1 MKVNKENVLKVL
13 RKIDKD
19 IKKEISIYLK
29 HKSNKDYEPFYNNRL
44 DHMISEEYD
53 YGIDQIKEEYNYGID
68 QIKEEILSL
77 LREDW
82 ENTIEVVFDNYYLE
96 EIFNKGK

>member
-19 IKKEISIYLK
+19 IKKEISIYLN
-29 HKSNKDYEPFYNNRL
+29 HKSNKDYEPFYNNWL
-44 DHMISEEYD
+44 DHMINEDYD
-53 YGIDQIKEEYNYGID
+53 YDIDQV
-68 QIKEEILSL
+68 KEEIHSL

-82 ENTIEVVFDNYYLE
+82 ENTIEHVFDNYDSE
-96 EIFNKGK
+96 KIFNKGE

>member
-19 IKKEISIYLK
+19 IKKKISIYLN
-29 HKSNKDYEPFYNNRL
+29 HKSNKDYEPFYNNWL
-44 DHMISEEYD
+44 DHMINEEY
-53 YGIDQIKEEYNYGID
+53 EYDID
-68 QIKEEILSL
+68 QIKEEIHSL

-82 ENTIEVVFDNYYLE
+82 ENTIENVFDNYDLE
-96 EIFNKGK
+96 EIFNKGE